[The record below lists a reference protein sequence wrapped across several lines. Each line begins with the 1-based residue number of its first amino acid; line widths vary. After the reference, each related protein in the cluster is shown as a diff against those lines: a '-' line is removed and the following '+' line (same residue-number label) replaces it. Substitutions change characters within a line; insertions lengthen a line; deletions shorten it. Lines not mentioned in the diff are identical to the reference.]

1 MNKGFKTLINIIKS
15 FFIMILIL
23 FIFIIIIGNII
34 KGENLIPLLLSSAII
49 FTILFCTYRLLDTIN
64 SKE

>member
-49 FTILFCTYRLLDTIN
+49 FTILFCTYKLLDAIN

>member
-49 FTILFCTYRLLDTIN
+49 FTILFCTYTLLDTIN